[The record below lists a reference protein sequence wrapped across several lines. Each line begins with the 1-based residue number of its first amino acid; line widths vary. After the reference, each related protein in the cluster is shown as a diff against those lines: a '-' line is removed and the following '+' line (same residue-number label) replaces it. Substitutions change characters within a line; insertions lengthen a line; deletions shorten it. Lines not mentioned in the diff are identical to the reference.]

1 MMAKIRGATV
11 NFMAQH
17 MAVWDFFD
25 MKKMAVW
32 WQRIPVFG
40 VLVSAAT
47 RLRFQGMLMTADF
60 SAS

>member
-32 WQRIPVFG
+32 WQRIPVVF
-40 VLVSAAT
+40 
-47 RLRFQGMLMTADF
+47 
-60 SAS
+60 